1 MPHAFIVEDDLD
13 IQQSLVQAL
22 TREGFRCS
30 AFSDGQSALKALR
43 AEEKNGSPY
52 QIALLDL
59 TLPDMDG
66 LDILRFL
73 RLSTTLKDLPCILV
87 TARTEELD
95 RVIGLELGADDYIS
109 KPYSMRELSAR
120 VKALLRRTQ
129 NDENTAISTI
139 LLCGPISADSQT
151 RRVKVDGQPTQ
162 EFTRKEFE
170 LLIYLMK
177 NKGRVLSREKI
188 LQAVW
193 GLDYLG
199 ESRTIDAHIKRVR
212 SKLGPSGDLIETSI
226 GIGYRLISSPE

>member
-13 IQQSLVQAL
+13 IQQSLIQAL
-22 TREGFRCS
+22 TREGFKCS
-30 AFSDGQSALKALR
+30 AFSSGQGAMEALKIADKDPSL
-43 AEEKNGSPY
+43 Y

-73 RLSTTLKDLPCILV
+73 RSSPTLKSLPCILV
-87 TARTEELD
+87 TARSEEID

-129 NDENTAISTI
+129 IEVGAESLSN
-139 LLCGPISADSQT
+139 LQCGPII
-151 RRVKVDGQPTQ
+151 VDFTSRQVLVDNKACS

-170 LLIYLMK
+170 LLTYLME
-177 NKGRVLSREKI
+177 NQGRVLSREKI
-188 LQAVW
+188 LQSVW
-193 GLDYLG
+193 GLEYLG

-212 SKLGPSGDLIETSI
+212 SKLGSFGHLIETSI
-226 GIGYRLISSPE
+226 GVGYRMIKP